1 MPAHLV
7 QAIKANKFVA
17 LADLLPENLRELQL
31 DQAKDSKA
39 KEESKKKKAA
49 IASTL
54 DWSTAI
60 RPGLSPRYL

>member
-1 MPAHLV
+1 MD
-7 QAIKANKFVA
+7 
-17 LADLLPENLRELQL
+17 LADLLPENLRELQF

-54 DWSTAI
+54 D
-60 RPGLSPRYL
+60 